1 VAGDS
6 KLLVV
11 FTGLSSCDRD
21 SYILAVVVS
30 FLLLSGGGINLVW
43 GLGALLKEAAEP
55 VKMKQAC
62 SSLVVVGAS
71 SLPVAW
77 VFLSSCGVV
86 VSSSRVSLVAP
97 L

>member
-55 VKMKQAC
+55 VKMKQ
-62 SSLVVVGAS
+62 GAS
-71 SLPVAW
+71 VK
-77 VFLSSCGVV
+77 FQ
-86 VSSSRVSLVAP
+86 
-97 L
+97 